1 MTLFVTHMTQ
11 LTVRGFDKHLAH
23 RIRQLAHR
31 ENISLNKAA
40 LKLMRRGAGLH
51 EDASRINAIGDRLDG
66 FIGSWDKAQTDEFE
80 REISVFETID
90 AEQWQ

>member
-1 MTLFVTHMTQ
+1 MTQ
-11 LTVRGFDKHLAH
+11 LTVRGFDKHLAQ
-23 RIRQLAHR
+23 RIRQIARH

-51 EDASRINAIGDRLDG
+51 NGGPRTDAIGDRLDG
-66 FIGSWDKAQTDEFE
+66 FIGSWSKTQAEEFE
-80 REISVFETID
+80 RATTVFETID